1 MRTTRRAAV
10 GVAAMAVSAG
20 AVHAQNPSGDASA
33 APITLEEVVVTAQKR
48 IERLQDVPM
57 TVQAI
62 SADTLDTFHATRL
75 SDFADYVPGLQV
87 TSVRGYPGQNNITIR
102 GIAAGSRGA
111 TVATLIDDVP
121 VNSSSALV
129 AGSFV
134 APDILPYDIARVEIL
149 EGPQGTLYGASAL
162 GGVLKYVT
170 VTPDLNNAAYRVG
183 ADISSTRNG
192 REPGYGGRA
201 LANVPIIPGELA
213 ISVSA
218 GAQHSAG
225 FIDNIATGEKAYNS
239 GLQAGGRLAAFWQPS
254 DQLSVKF
261 AALDDRSDFDGSYS
275 IATTLTG
282 NALSPTYGRYENYTL
297 VPLTATVDFNL
308 YTLEV
313 TYDFGAVSLTSL
325 TGNSRARNELVLDS
339 SGGFTFLGV
348 IVPVEDHFN
357 LDKFSQE
364 VRLSSTGDTR
374 LSWTLGG
381 YFTREK
387 GFTSLDAGALD
398 PLTQLPA
405 AGLHPLFTDAVESR
419 YEEYAGFGNAVLKI
433 TDAFD
438 INAGVRFSHDEQTAA
453 EVSSGSL
460 VGGEIVPTDF
470 NPGTENVTT
479 YSFGARYRFS
489 PSVMAYGRIATGYKP
504 GGNNAIIPQTVD
516 APRTYDADT
525 LTNYEIGLKSQL
537 FDNRLLLNL
546 SVFHIEWEDLQLS
559 QTDGVFSFVANGG
572 SATSDG
578 FELGTAYWITRGL
591 KLGLNAAYADATLDQ
606 DQPSLGASQG
616 DRLPQSAK
624 FNGTITFD
632 YTRNLGADYSLQLGA
647 IWRYVGSRNTD
658 FLTQPGSVRLDSYQS
673 GDLAAAVSRGNWTAN
688 LFARNVT
695 NKYAIV
701 NNGGFA
707 DGPILQP
714 RLVGLSVDVRF

>member
-1 MRTTRRAAV
+1 MRITRLAEA
-10 GVAAMAVSAG
+10 GVATLAMAAG
-20 AVHAQNPSGDASA
+20 VVHAQDQSGAASA
-33 APITLEEVVVTAQKR
+33 AGMAIEEVVVTAQKR
-48 IERLQDVPM
+48 VEKIQEVPM
-57 TVQAI
+57 AVQAI
-62 SADTLDTFHATRL
+62 SAATLDTFHATQL

-129 AGSFV
+129 AGNFV

-170 VTPDLNNAAYRVG
+170 TTPDLNTAEYRVG
-183 ADISSTRNG
+183 ASISTIHNG
-192 REPGYGGRA
+192 REPGRGVRG
-201 LANVPIIPGELA
+201 LASIPIIPGELA
-213 ISVSA
+213 VSVSG
-218 GAQHSAG
+218 GAQHNAG
-225 FIDNIATGEKAYNS
+225 FIDNIATGEKAYNP
-239 GLQAGGRLAAFWQPS
+239 GLQTGGRLAGLWQPN

-261 AALDDRSDFDGSYS
+261 AALYDRSDFDGSYS
-275 IATTLTG
+275 VATTLTG
-282 NALSPTYGRYENYTL
+282 HDLSPTYGRYDNFTL
-297 VPLTATVDFNL
+297 APLLARSNFDL

-313 TYDFGAVSLTSL
+313 TYDFGGVSFTSL
-325 TGNSRARNELVLDS
+325 TGNSTARNKLVLDS
-339 SGGFTFLGV
+339 SGGFAFLGV

-364 VRLSSTGDTR
+364 FRLSSSDDQR

-387 GFTSLDAGALD
+387 GLTSIVAGALD
-398 PLTQLPA
+398 PATQLPA
-405 AGLHPLFTDAVESR
+405 PGLDPLFADTVTSR
-419 YEEYAGFGNAVLKI
+419 YEEYAGFGNAVFKI

-438 INAGVRFSHDEQTAA
+438 VNGGVRFSRDKQSAA

-460 VGGEIVPTDF
+460 VGGVTTPTDF

-479 YSFGARYRFS
+479 YSVGARYRFS
-489 PSVMAYGRIATGYKP
+489 PKVMAYGRIASGYKP
-504 GGNNAIIPQTVD
+504 GGNNAVIPQTVN
-516 APRTYDADT
+516 APRTFAADT
-525 LTNYEIGLKSQL
+525 LTNYEVGLKSQF
-537 FDNRLLLNL
+537 FDDRLLLNL
-546 SVFHIEWEDLQLS
+546 AVFHIVWQDLQVTK
-559 QTDGVFSFVANGG
+559 TDGVFGYVANSG
-572 SATSDG
+572 SATSNG
-578 FELGTAYWITRGL
+578 FELGTAYWLTRGL
-591 KLGLNAAYADATLDQ
+591 KLGLNAAYTDATLDQ
-606 DQPSLGASQG
+606 DEPSLGAVKG

-624 FNGTITFD
+624 FNGTITVD
-632 YTRNLGADYSLQLGA
+632 YTRDLGADYTLQLGA

-658 FLTQPGSVRLDSYQS
+658 FLQQSGSVRLDSYQS
-673 GDLAAAVSRGNWTAN
+673 GDLSVGVLHGHWTAN
-688 LFARNVT
+688 LFVRNVA
-695 NKYAIV
+695 NEYAIV

-714 RLVGLSVDVRF
+714 RLMGLSIDARF

>member
-1 MRTTRRAAV
+1 
-10 GVAAMAVSAG
+10 MAISAG
-20 AVHAQNPSGDASA
+20 AVHAQDRSGDAIASID
-33 APITLEEVVVTAQKR
+33 PLEEVVVTAQKR
-48 IERLQDVPM
+48 VEKIQEVPM
-57 TVQAI
+57 AVQAI
-62 SADTLDTFHATRL
+62 NADTLDTFHAKQL

-102 GIAAGSRGA
+102 GISAGSRGA

-129 AGSFV
+129 AGNFI

-170 VTPDLNNAAYRVG
+170 VTPDLNAAGYRVG
-183 ADISSTRNG
+183 ADISSIRNG
-192 REPGYGGRA
+192 NEAGYGGRA
-201 LANVPIIPGELA
+201 LANIPVIPGELA
-213 ISVSA
+213 FSVSA

-225 FIDNIATGEKAYNS
+225 FIDNVATGEKAYNP
-239 GLQAGGRLAAFWQPS
+239 GLQAGVRLAALWQPN
-254 DQLSVKF
+254 DRLSVKL
-261 AALDDRSDFDGSYS
+261 AVLDDRSDFDGSYS

-282 NALSPTYGRYENYTL
+282 NTLSPTYGRYENYTV
-297 VPLTATVDFNL
+297 VPLTAEVDFNL

-313 TYDFGAVSLTSL
+313 AYDFGAVSLTSL
-325 TGNSRARNELVLDS
+325 TGNSRARNKLVLDS
-339 SGGFTFLGV
+339 SGGFSFLGV
-348 IVPVEDHFN
+348 VVPVEDHFD

-364 VRLSSTGDTR
+364 FRLSSTGDTR

-398 PLTQLPA
+398 PLTQLPDPD
-405 AGLHPLFTDAVESR
+405 LHPLFTDAVESR

-438 INAGVRFSHDEQTAA
+438 INAGVRFSHNEQTAA

-460 VGGEIVPTDF
+460 VGGVISPTDY
-470 NPGTENVTT
+470 NPGTEDVTT
-479 YSFGARYRFS
+479 YSVGARYRFS
-489 PSVMAYGRIATGYKP
+489 PSVMAYGRVATGFKP
-504 GGNNAIIPQTVD
+504 GGNNAVIPQTVN

-537 FDNRLLLNL
+537 LDNRLLLNL
-546 SVFHIEWEDLQLS
+546 SVFHIEWEDLQLT
-559 QTDGVFSFVANGG
+559 QTDGVFGFVANSG

-578 FELGTAYWITRGL
+578 FELATAYWITRDL
-591 KLGLNAAYADATLDQ
+591 KLGLNAAYTDATLDQ
-606 DQPSLGASQG
+606 DQPSLGAAKG
-616 DRLPQSAK
+616 DRLPNSAE
-624 FNGTITFD
+624 FTGTLTVD
-632 YTRNLGADYSLQLGA
+632 YTRDLSADYTLQLGA
-647 IWRYVGSRNTD
+647 IWRYVGQRNTD

-673 GDLAAAVSRGNWTAN
+673 GDFAAGVSRANWSAN
-688 LFARNVT
+688 LFVRNFT
-695 NKYAIV
+695 NEYAIV

-714 RLVGLSVDVRF
+714 RLVGLGVDFRF

>member
-1 MRTTRRAAV
+1 MVVT
-10 GVAAMAVSAG
+10 AG
-20 AVHAQNPSGDASA
+20 AVHAEDQSSGASA
-33 APITLEEVVVTAQKR
+33 TAITIEEIVVTAQKR
-48 IERLQDVPM
+48 AEKIQEVPM
-57 TVQAI
+57 AVQAI
-62 SADTLDTFHATRL
+62 SAAMLDTFHATRL

-134 APDILPYDIARVEIL
+134 APDILPYDIARVEVL

-170 VTPDLNNAAYRVG
+170 VTPDLNTATYRVG
-183 ADISSTRNG
+183 ADISAIHNG
-192 REPGYGGRA
+192 RDPGRGGRA
-201 LANVPIIPGELA
+201 LASIPVIPGEFA
-213 ISVSA
+213 ISVSG
-218 GAQHSAG
+218 GAQYSAG
-225 FIDNIATGEKAYNS
+225 FVDNVATGERSYNP
-239 GLQAGGRLAAFWQPS
+239 GLQTGGRIVGLWQPN

-261 AALDDRSDFDGSYS
+261 AVLDDRSDFDGSYS

-282 NALSPTYGRYENYTL
+282 NDLSPTYGRYDNYTL
-297 VPLTATVDFNL
+297 LPLTARSRFDL
-308 YTLEV
+308 YTLEI
-313 TYDFGAVSLTSL
+313 TYDFGGVSLTSL
-325 TGNSRARNELVLDS
+325 TGNSSARNKLVLDS

-348 IVPVEDHFN
+348 LVPVEDHFD

-364 VRLSSTGDTR
+364 FRLSSTGDTR

-387 GFTSLDAGALD
+387 GLTSIVAGALD
-398 PLTQLPA
+398 PTTYQSAP
-405 AGLHPLFTDAVESR
+405 GLDPLFADAVVSR
-419 YEEYAGFGNAVLKI
+419 YEEYAGFGNAVFKI

-438 INAGVRFSHDEQTAA
+438 LNGGVRFSHDKQTAA
-453 EVSSGSL
+453 ELSSGSL
-460 VGGEIVPTDF
+460 VGGVTTATDY
-470 NPGTENVTT
+470 NPGTEDVTT

-489 PSVMAYGRIATGYKP
+489 SKIMVYGRIATGYKP
-504 GGNNAIIPQTVD
+504 GGNNAVIPQTVD

-537 FDNRLLLNL
+537 LDNRLLLNL
-546 SVFHIEWEDLQLS
+546 SAFHIKWDDLQIS
-559 QTDGVFSFVANGG
+559 KTDGVFGFVANSG
-572 SATSDG
+572 SATSNG
-578 FELGTAYWITRGL
+578 FELATAYWFTQDL
-591 KLGLNAAYADATLDQ
+591 KLGLNAAYTDATLDQ
-606 DQPSLGASQG
+606 DEPSLGAVKG

-624 FNGTITFD
+624 FNGTITLD
-632 YTRNLGADYSLQLGA
+632 YTSDLGADYTLQLGA
-647 IWRYVGSRNTD
+647 IWRYVGPRNTD

-673 GDLAAAVSRGNWTAN
+673 GDLSIGVSHGPWTAN
-688 LFARNVT
+688 LFVRNVA
-695 NKYAIV
+695 NEYAIV

-714 RLVGLSVDVRF
+714 RLVGLSVDARF